1 MDTAAAD
8 SLPQPNTADRARW
21 PGGSELVDLVN
32 RDSVMQWVAG
42 YERAWREGDRDA
54 IADLFAEDA
63 RYYTSPDADAE
74 VGHAA
79 VRALCLRDQ
88 GETFTVRA
96 EPVAVEGRDAVV
108 RLRVRY
114 GDPVRQ
120 EYCDLWVLR
129 FAAAGRVEYFE
140 EWYWPGKLNRP
151 TPTRPDATF
160 PAGRRRPTPIATTP
174 PCA

>member
-1 MDTAAAD
+1 
-8 SLPQPNTADRARW
+8 LW
-21 PGGSELVDLVN
+21 
-32 RDSVMQWVAG
+32 
-42 YERAWREGDRDA
+42 
-54 IADLFAEDA
+54 
-63 RYYTSPDADAE
+63 
-74 VGHAA
+74 
-79 VRALCLRDQ
+79 LRDQ

-140 EWYWPGKLNRP
+140 EWYWPGKLNPADTNP
-151 TPTRPDATF
+151 T
-160 PAGRRRPTPIATTP
+160 
-174 PCA
+174 

>member
-1 MDTAAAD
+1 
-8 SLPQPNTADRARW
+8 
-21 PGGSELVDLVN
+21 VDLMN

-54 IADLFAEDA
+54 IADLFTEDA

-79 VRALCLRDQ
+79 IRALWLRDQ

-140 EWYWPGKLNRP
+140 EWYWPGKLNPADTNP
-151 TPTRPDATF
+151 T
-160 PAGRRRPTPIATTP
+160 
-174 PCA
+174 